1 MSWWKAPRRQ
11 MGKMLHVLLGRR
23 IRARMLDMG
32 VGSWV
37 GLLGCRLVV
46 GSGQEKVGWRVSS
59 ILRMS
64 WK

>member
-1 MSWWKAPRRQ
+1 
-11 MGKMLHVLLGRR
+11 MLHVLLGKR

-32 VGSWV
+32 VGNWV

-46 GSGQEKVGWRVSS
+46 GSGQEKVAWRASS